1 MLPIG
6 RHLAQQLG
14 LLVWSLLIA
23 AGMLLCFVLVV
34 SAQPVC
40 TAYASPTGSGSTCA
54 ESSPCTV
61 GTWLSSQ
68 AGPGKVLC
76 LHDGTYTGEQGMLQF
91 AARSGTAGSPI
102 TVRALHDGAV
112 TIDGQ
117 HSRRPLD
124 CNASYITVQGLD
136 VANGNDTTLVLR
148 GQHCT
153 VQRVVA
159 WADAPDDGA
168 IENVCDVGGA
178 HNLLEDSACL
188 GYARKTFAAGARGGT
203 GPNTIRRSYL
213 EFHGA
218 PPGSAQGNPTN
229 VLEIGY
235 GQSNV
240 TAENVIVRR
249 NVLSSA
255 TEPEAPIMAFQTHG
269 SALLGS
275 IAFAAAQDTV
285 GANRMMDI
293 VPDAGS
299 SAGSGFV
306 TSTMLVQDVAIFVD
320 PGHTNIKSWQIT
332 GGNGSTGNVARR
344 LLAVAPQGAGTCTG
358 EGWSCTE
365 MYGGTT
371 LGAALGSKTIWDTL
385 PGVCKRVVN
394 RQLTDVGLWPLPITA
409 RVQAALGQARLP
421 QRDILAD
428 VEARLGT
435 IPEKCRSANGGPGPE
450 PPPGVPVPPSSVTTV
465 LQGTNVLVSWVDT
478 VNTVQTGYTL
488 ERKVGS
494 GAYVEL
500 TQAPGAAARSYTDQ
514 APGPGAQNCYVVYAR
529 GPAGP
534 SGLSPASCVAVPG
547 TPMPPSASHVPLACH
562 GMVGEGGNMAL
573 VCQPQGGRR

>member
-1 MLPIG
+1 VI
-6 RHLAQQLG
+6 
-14 LLVWSLLIA
+14 
-23 AGMLLCFVLVV
+23 
-34 SAQPVC
+34 
-40 TAYASPTGSGSTCA
+40 
-54 ESSPCTV
+54 
-61 GTWLSSQ
+61 
-68 AGPGKVLC
+68 
-76 LHDGTYTGEQGMLQF
+76 
-91 AARSGTAGSPI
+91 
-102 TVRALHDGAV
+102 
-112 TIDGQ
+112 
-117 HSRRPLD
+117 
-124 CNASYITVQGLD
+124 
-136 VANGNDTTLVLR
+136 
-148 GQHCT
+148 
-153 VQRVVA
+153 A
-159 WADAPDDGA
+159 WANEPADGA
-168 IENVCDVGGA
+168 IENVCDTGGA

-306 TSTMLVQDVAIFVD
+306 TSHMLVQDVAIFVD
-320 PGHTNIKSWQIT
+320 PAHTGIKAWQIS
-332 GGNGSTGNVARR
+332 GGNGSTGNVATR

-365 MYGGTT
+365 MYGGTS
-371 LGAALGSKTIWDTL
+371 LAGALGSKTIWDTL

-435 IPEKCRSANGGPGPE
+435 IPPQCRSAGTGPGPT
-450 PPPGVPVPPSSVTTV
+450 PPPGVPVPPTQVQAV
-465 LQGTNVLVSWVDT
+465 VQGTRVLVHWTDT
-478 VNTVQTGYTL
+478 VNTAQTGYTV
-488 ERKVGS
+488 ERKVGTGS
-494 GAYVEL
+494 YAEL
-500 TQAPGAAARSYTDQ
+500 SA
-514 APGPGAQNCYVVYAR
+514 APGPAARTYLDTTPVAGAQNCYVVYTR
-529 GPAGP
+529 GPVGP
-534 SGLSPASCVAVPG
+534 SGLSAEACVAVPG
-547 TPMPPSASHVPLACH
+547 TPPTPPTGHPTLACT
-562 GMVGEGGNMAL
+562 GTVAAVPGAVQL
-573 VCQPQGGRR
+573 RCAPAP